1 MTASFPGRP
10 RVTKGA
16 LLVFGNPVPIPT
28 QIIVFAVNP
37 DTLTRRFDFGAGA
50 AAQAG
55 PATGEPTNP
64 VTPPAE
70 QITVTLFL
78 DAADALE
85 QPASNPNVVTTGLLP
100 VIAAIEQLIYPAQ
113 LMARLTTS
121 LANLGASTI
130 TPALRP
136 WVVFVWGTG
145 RVLPV
150 KVSSLSVTE
159 QAFDPR
165 LNPITARA
173 ELQLTALTAAELK
186 DAPSALQLLATVHA
200 TTREALA
207 LAYSAQ
213 SAANAPS
220 VLPL

>member
-1 MTASFPGRP
+1 M
-10 RVTKGA
+10 
-16 LLVFGNPVPIPT
+16 
-28 QIIVFAVNP
+28 
-37 DTLTRRFDFGAGA
+37 
-50 AAQAG
+50 
-55 PATGEPTNP
+55 
-64 VTPPAE
+64 
-70 QITVTLFL
+70 
-78 DAADALE
+78 
-85 QPASNPNVVTTGLLP
+85 
-100 VIAAIEQLIYPAQ
+100 
-113 LMARLTTS
+113 
-121 LANLGASTI
+121 
-130 TPALRP
+130 
-136 WVVFVWGTG
+136 VFVWGTG

-173 ELQLTALTAAELK
+173 ELQLTTLTAAELQ

>member
-1 MTASFPGRP
+1 MAGFPGRP

-16 LLVFGNPVPIPT
+16 LLVFLKQVPVPT
-28 QIIVFAVNP
+28 QVIVFTVNP
-37 DTLTRRFDFGAGA
+37 DTLTRRFELGPGA
-50 AAQAG
+50 AARAG
-55 PATGEPTNP
+55 AGSSEPTNP

-85 QPASNPNVVTTGLLP
+85 QPDSNPDAVASGLLP
-100 VIAAIEQLIYPAQ
+100 VISAIEQLIFPQ
-113 LMARLTTS
+113 QVMARLTQALAS
-121 LANLGASTI
+121 LGGSTI

-136 WVVFVWGTG
+136 WVVFVWGAG

-150 KVSSLSVTE
+150 KVTALTITE

-173 ELQLTALTAAELK
+173 ELQLTTLTAAELQ
-186 DAPSALQLLATVHA
+186 DAPTAIQLLATVHNTA
-200 TTREALA
+200 REAFA
-207 LAYSAQ
+207 LANSAR
-213 SAANAPS
+213 SAASAPS